1 MSTVD
6 TVYKVKDKSIS
17 PDAIRIQMVETVWG
31 MAYQMICNAIMRYNT
46 TVVSLP
52 CHSALFTSSVFLNM
66 IKRRINMVASLIII
80 ITSGIHI

>member
-17 PDAIRIQMVETVWG
+17 PDAIKMQMVEMVWG
-31 MAYQMICNAIMRYNT
+31 MAGQIICNAMMRYNT
-46 TVVSLP
+46 AVVSLP

-66 IKRRINMVASLIII
+66 INRRINTVDSLIII